1 MYFAEIVVAATGVT
15 LSFAISAITSSS
27 DKLILL
33 ETSLILGILTEL
45 LPLISIIFLDI
56 HITYC

>member
-27 DKLILL
+27 DKLILF
-33 ETSLILGILTEL
+33 ETSLILGIITKLLLT
-45 LPLISIIFLDI
+45 LISIILF
-56 HITYC
+56 

>member
-27 DKLILL
+27 DKLILF
-33 ETSLILGILTEL
+33 ETSLILGIITKLLLT
-45 LPLISIIFLDI
+45 LISIILFW
-56 HITYC
+56 YPM

>member
-27 DKLILL
+27 DKLILF
-33 ETSLILGILTEL
+33 ETSLILGILSEL
-45 LPLISIIFLDI
+45 LFTLISI
-56 HITYC
+56 TCSKYPM

>member
-27 DKLILL
+27 DKLILF
-33 ETSLILGILTEL
+33 ETSLILGILSEL
-45 LPLISIIFLDI
+45 LLTLISIRKN
-56 HITYC
+56 